1 MAITNE
7 FKTACRKVGLAL
19 GAVLLCRLLT
29 EGISL
34 LLGELLKDADPTL
47 SYIIIW
53 AVSVI
58 LLYGGVIV
66 SSALI
71 FGYKGDDNRIYY
83 KKCKRLGKAV
93 SWVLPSYGAGQLINF
108 TVLAISFL
116 LANNKEA
123 VQDTYAPITSDGMTI
138 SFATTIV
145 LVIQMVIIA
154 PVLEE
159 FWIRGIIQT
168 GLAKYGHGFSIMVS
182 ALIFGF
188 AHGNVHQFCFTFV
201 IGIVLGYVRYAS
213 DSIIP
218 TTIIHFI
225 LNSIAATIMLITTS
239 DPVISGVSKMA
250 QGIELNDIEN
260 GMITVLGV
268 FVIVV
273 FIFMFAGMI
282 NAIKKLK
289 NNRLYRPQNNYPEMT
304 KKEKAITLIKDPVF
318 TISTILFIAL
328 MIAVI
333 FIG

>member
-29 EGISL
+29 EGISFL
-34 LLGELLKDADPTL
+34 LSMLLKDADPTL

-58 LLYGGVIV
+58 VLYGGVIV
-66 SSALI
+66 TSAFI
-71 FGYKGDDNRIYY
+71 FGYKWDDNRIYY

-93 SWVLPSYGAGQLINF
+93 SWVLPSYGAGQLINI
-108 TVLAISFL
+108 TVLAISLL
-116 LANNKEA
+116 LANNNGA
-123 VQDTYAPITSDGMTI
+123 VQDTYAPITGGEATSFSTI
-138 SFATTIV
+138 IV
-145 LVIQMVIIA
+145 LVFQMVVIA
-154 PVLEE
+154 PIFEE

-168 GLAKYGHGFSIMVS
+168 GLSKYGHGFSIMVS

-201 IGIVLGYVRYAS
+201 IGIVLGYVRYAA

-225 LNSIAATIMLITTS
+225 LNSIAATIMLIGTS
-239 DPVISGVSKMA
+239 DPVISGIVKM
-250 QGIELNDIEN
+250 QEGKELSTTEN
-260 GMITVLGV
+260 TMITVLLI
-268 FVIVV
+268 FVVVV
-273 FIFMFAGMI
+273 FAFMIAGMI

-304 KKEKAITLIKDPVF
+304 KSEKAIALIKDPVF
-318 TISTILFIAL
+318 TISTVLFIAL

-333 FIG
+333 FIS

>member
-1 MAITNE
+1 MAITSE
-7 FKTACRKVGLAL
+7 FKTACRKIGLAL

-29 EGISL
+29 EGVSFL
-34 LLGELLKDADPTL
+34 LDMLLKGADPTL

-58 LLYGGVIV
+58 VLYGGVIV
-66 SSALI
+66 TSALI
-71 FGYKGDDNRIYY
+71 FGYKTDDNKIYY

-93 SWVLPSYGAGQLINF
+93 SWVLPSYGAGQLINI
-108 TVLAISFL
+108 TVLAISLL
-116 LANNKEA
+116 LANNKGA
-123 VQDTYAPITSDGMTI
+123 VQDTFAPITGGEAT
-138 SFATTIV
+138 SFSMIIV
-145 LVIQMVIIA
+145 LVFQMVVIA
-154 PVLEE
+154 PIFEE

-168 GLAKYGHGFSIMVS
+168 KLSKYGHGFSIMVS

-225 LNSIAATIMLITTS
+225 LNSIAATIMLIGTS
-239 DPVISGVSKMA
+239 DPVISGIVKMQ
-250 QGIELNDIEN
+250 QGIELSATEN
-260 GMITVLGV
+260 TMITVLLIFVVVV
-268 FVIVV
+268 FV
-273 FIFMFAGMI
+273 FMIAGMI
-282 NAIKKLK
+282 NAIKRLK
-289 NNRLYRPQNNYPEMT
+289 NNRLYRPQNNYPVMT
-304 KKEKAITLIKDPVF
+304 KKEKALTLIKDPVF
-318 TISTILFIAL
+318 AVSTVLFVAL